1 MAKPYSK
8 LIGILAERGI
18 RNRDIADLLNIS
30 EQSVS
35 NKLNRR
41 NGLDFRADEIKK
53 ISETYEIDSNIIF
66 FGVSDP
72 FTGQEDCN

>member
-1 MAKPYSK
+1 MAKPYRK

-53 ISETYEIDSNIIF
+53 LSETYEIDSNIIF

-72 FTGQEDCN
+72 FTGQEEN

>member
-1 MAKPYSK
+1 MAKPYRK

-41 NGLDFRADEIKK
+41 NGLDFRADEVKK
-53 ISETYEIDSNIIF
+53 ISETYKIDSNIIF
-66 FGVSDP
+66 FGVSEP
-72 FTGQEDCN
+72 FSGQEEN